1 MLNEQ
6 FSAMAF
12 RHGNTDQDE
21 KRKDPDCYWM
31 PMFGNEATLIPS
43 SPWSLRILVA
53 YSFILTLSLCTFAIL
68 YPFHAF
74 LNAPQLWPV
83 VKSPLFPVRSSDMLF
98 MLLRVIP
105 KGYFRLR

>member
-1 MLNEQ
+1 
-6 FSAMAF
+6 
-12 RHGNTDQDE
+12 
-21 KRKDPDCYWM
+21 M
-31 PMFGNEATLIPS
+31 PTFGNEATLIPS

-98 MLLRVIP
+98 MLLRRFQKDTLDSESIFSYLIVR
-105 KGYFRLR
+105 KSRVTERSTVLV